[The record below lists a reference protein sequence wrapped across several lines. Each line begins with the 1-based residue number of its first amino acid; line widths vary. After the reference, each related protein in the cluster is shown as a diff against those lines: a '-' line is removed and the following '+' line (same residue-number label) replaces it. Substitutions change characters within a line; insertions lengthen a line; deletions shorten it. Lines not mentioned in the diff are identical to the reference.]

1 MFSPSKVFRY
11 TGSCHL
17 MHDNEL
23 CIVYLFTGVLAVM
36 WPCGTIVLLAEL
48 FRAESKS
55 QVYAIV
61 HELLTKHTN
70 LLDNLSP
77 L

>member
-1 MFSPSKVFRY
+1 M
-11 TGSCHL
+11 
-17 MHDNEL
+17 
-23 CIVYLFTGVLAVM
+23 M

-61 HELLTKHTN
+61 HELLPKHTN
-70 LLDNLSP
+70 LLDNLSKS
-77 L
+77 LVA

>member
-1 MFSPSKVFRY
+1 
-11 TGSCHL
+11 
-17 MHDNEL
+17 MHDNKL
-23 CIVYLFTGVLAVM
+23 CVVYLFTGVLAVM

-61 HELLTKHTN
+61 HELLSKHTD
-70 LLDNLSP
+70 LLDNLSKS
-77 L
+77 LVA